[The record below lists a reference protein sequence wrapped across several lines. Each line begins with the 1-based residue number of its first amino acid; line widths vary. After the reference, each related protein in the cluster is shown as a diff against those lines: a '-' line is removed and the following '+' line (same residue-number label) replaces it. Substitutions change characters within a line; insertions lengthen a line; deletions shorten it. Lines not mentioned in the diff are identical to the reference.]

1 MIKSQYEN
9 TTGLSLLESGILL
22 DRELTNRVLVATVLG
37 LALKEQF
44 TIKRTANDSTGA
56 IDIELFRNGSFGD
69 QSTLDSNEKLL
80 LGIMFKNF
88 RDDRIHFSD
97 MMELTTHLP
106 FDARASIRDDIIH
119 RLAQKGLFGR
129 GGLHITAFNGI
140 FFARAFIASI
150 FVLFAIYIPWYVFP
164 LWKEGFLML
173 FYLPLTFTILFLLL
187 AYIAVREMITSL
199 HITIEGKEAI
209 SVLRGYREYLLV
221 AEKDRIDF
229 HESLDA
235 ETRMLTKHLPYAVL
249 FGVEQAWLKKIS
261 GQQK

>member
-9 TTGLSLLESGILL
+9 TSGLSLLESGILL
-22 DRELTNRVLVATVLG
+22 ERELTNRVLIATVLA

-106 FDARASIRDDIIH
+106 FDAQASIRDDIIH
-119 RLAQKGLFGR
+119 RLTQKGLFGR
-129 GGLHITAFNGI
+129 GGLHITALNII
-140 FFARAFIASI
+140 FFCQSIYCQCICIICDLYSMVPVSAVERGAYDAFLSTFNIHCI
-150 FVLFAIYIPWYVFP
+150 IPHDCIYSGAGIHHISPYY
-164 LWKEGFLML
+164 KRGERGSKC
-173 FYLPLTFTILFLLL
+173 
-187 AYIAVREMITSL
+187 TS
-199 HITIEGKEAI
+199 
-209 SVLRGYREYLLV
+209 
-221 AEKDRIDF
+221 
-229 HESLDA
+229 
-235 ETRMLTKHLPYAVL
+235 
-249 FGVEQAWLKKIS
+249 WIS
-261 GQQK
+261 GVPSCCGKGSH